1 MSKELTE
8 QMLSLAKQHKVKPTE
23 HFDKIVNAK
32 ERFGIGLRCPC
43 DRDNEA
49 RFCISE
55 QCLQDIKE
63 TGHCHCNCFCEVK

>member
-1 MSKELTE
+1 MSILKK
-8 QMLSLAKQHKVKPTE
+8 QILSLAEEKGVKPTE
-23 HFDKIVNAK
+23 NFDKIVNVK
-32 ERFGIGLRCPC
+32 ERFNIGLRCPC
-43 DRDNEA
+43 DKDNEA